1 MPYYSFL
8 SAAREAAAVPR
19 FLDRMVNQ
27 SVVEGAPVYF
37 SAEAVGVPTPMMS
50 WQKDGKILSSD
61 NHYQIQQDGPRSSL
75 QIAAAR
81 PDDSAWYQ
89 CSAVNTAGSASN
101 RARLIVQGVYSYNHL
116 TYNIMVSFKAG
127 VSTHIPHD
135 SYIIIIIIIIIIM
148 NISPRKLIQEPQMG
162 SCSSHLSNKNAVFEM
177 SQNSMMDLSS

>member
-1 MPYYSFL
+1 MVLCKIIIKIITTYLIYSSLPYYSFL

-27 SVVEGAPVYF
+27 SVVEGAPVLF

-50 WQKDGKILSSD
+50 WQKDGKMLSSD

-81 PDDSAWYQ
+81 PDDSAWFQ

-101 RARLIVQGVYSYNHL
+101 RARLIVQGLYSYNHL
-116 TYNIMVSFKAG
+116 TLGVVGVVEGPTMVWATIGRSDEWREK
-127 VSTHIPHD
+127 
-135 SYIIIIIIIIIIM
+135 
-148 NISPRKLIQEPQMG
+148 
-162 SCSSHLSNKNAVFEM
+162 
-177 SQNSMMDLSS
+177 